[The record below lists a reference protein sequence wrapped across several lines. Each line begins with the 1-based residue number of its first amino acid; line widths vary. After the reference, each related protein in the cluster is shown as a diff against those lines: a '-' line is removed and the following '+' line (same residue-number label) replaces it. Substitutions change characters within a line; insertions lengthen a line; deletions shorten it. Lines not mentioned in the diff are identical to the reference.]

1 MSTYT
6 ANKKF
11 VPYVTYTIIGL
22 CALLFVTQKLSGQ
35 PSLESFAMNPILIG
49 IFGEYYRLFTS
60 MFLHIGIMHIVFNM
74 LILYLLGP
82 TLERVLGSV
91 RFLVLYLLSGLGGA
105 VASYM
110 FSTPTTMSVGASG
123 AIYGLFGA
131 LLIGGKKLNIDMKQ
145 VVILLAINLG
155 ISFIPGW
162 GIDWRAHLGGLI
174 IGIATAWV
182 MQGSFEPKK
191 PANPWQNVAVDVYG
205 TPIATSLQPPQPTHS
220 AENAQQSLLI
230 RQVLGC
236 IVIIAI
242 LVLGTMWRTTAL
254 NNELDNSGYT
264 HSFGASAGATPTGK
278 SNVVPIE
285 LR

>member
-35 PSLESFAMNPILIG
+35 PSLESFAMNPIAIG
-49 IFGEYYRLFTS
+49 VFGEYYRLVTS
-60 MFLHIGIMHIVFNM
+60 MFLHIGIMHIAFNM

-82 TLERVLGSV
+82 TLERVLGPV
-91 RFLVLYLLSGLGGA
+91 RFVALYLLAGLGGA

-110 FSTPTTMSVGASG
+110 FSSPSTFSVGASG

-131 LLIGGKKLNIDMKQ
+131 LLVGGKKLNIDMKQ

-174 IGIATAWV
+174 VGIAAAWV
-182 MQGSFEPKK
+182 MQQSFEPKR
-191 PANPWQNVAVDVYG
+191 PANPWQDVAVDVYG
-205 TPIATSLQPPQPTHS
+205 TPIATSLQPAQPTHS
-220 AENAQQSLLI
+220 AVSTQQSVAI

-236 IVIIAI
+236 IAIVAI
-242 LVLGTMWRTTAL
+242 LILGTMWRTTAL
-254 NNELDNSGYT
+254 NNDLGNLQSPS
-264 HSFGASAGATPTGK
+264 SFGASAQSTEVNT
-278 SNVVPIE
+278 VP
-285 LR
+285 LQLP